1 MENTNTETNK
11 DTTSTK
17 TKEIGALWLREAVAE
32 CDEELTN
39 KYLGGELVI
48 DNQPKMRIMVIKN
61 QNKTKDNHPD
71 YRIILQSIASDNAK
85 VNELI

>member
-1 MENTNTETNK
+1 MENTNTNTETNK

-17 TKEIGALWLREAVAE
+17 TKEIGALWLRESLAG
-32 CDEELTN
+32 N